1 MSRRLAP
8 CRALVVVLLAAVPFD
23 ASAQAVLGPQD
34 DALTLPRGALRI
46 RVLNQWA
53 RFNER
58 FGVNT
63 PGRPNGALEPLAV
76 DFNLDTIG
84 VAQFPRVAPVQAGL
98 RQLTGITDFTLSLG
112 RTVVNSE
119 VSVSATPIV
128 AELGLTSRFSVGVV
142 VPFVRTKN
150 EIFFDANPEGFEGN
164 VGFNP
169 ALASDA
175 ARTANAN
182 LVTAFTN
189 NANALE
195 GLVTTCTNNPT
206 ASPSCPAVRAN
217 GPALVAAARQF
228 SGGIAQ
234 LYGINASATNP
245 FVPIENTTAQL
256 AIESRVVAFSSN
268 FQAFGLPAI
277 NGRPT
282 PAQSVLT
289 VADAQRI
296 LTEAPF
302 GVSADP
308 LETIERSHIGDIE
321 IGGKFLLFDT
331 FVNRGTSR
339 LTPTGVNFRASV
351 GGIVRLGTG
360 QPDSP
365 RNFVDV
371 GTGNGQTDVEFRA
384 FSDVLIGRH
393 FWTSFIGR
401 YGIQMKDENEQRIF
415 EVPEKTLTASY
426 RQQVVERDLGD
437 YYELEANPRWVL
449 NDYFSATAHYMFRH
463 KFEDSYSG
471 TFLIP
476 GEETGIGDLTLNA
489 NTLNQQ
495 TEMRE
500 HRLGGGVSF
509 STVAAFQ
516 RGKMKIPLEVTYFH
530 YQTTRGSGGNQP
542 KIFSDQIQLRV
553 YTRLFG
559 G

>member
-1 MSRRLAP
+1 MCRRLAP
-8 CRALVVVLLAAVPFD
+8 WCALVVALLAAVPFD
-23 ASAQAVLGPQD
+23 ANAQAVLGPQD
-34 DALTLPRGALRI
+34 DALVLPRGALRI

-58 FGVNT
+58 YGMNT
-63 PGRPNGALEPLAV
+63 PGRQDGDLEPLAI

-84 VAQFPRVAPVQAGL
+84 VAQFPRVAPVQAGF

-150 EIFFDANPEGFEGN
+150 EIFFDANPAGIEGN

-169 ALASDA
+169 ALASDP
-175 ARTANAN
+175 ARQANAT
-182 LVTAFTN
+182 LVTAFQTN
-189 NANALE
+189 TAQLQGMVTACTANP
-195 GLVTTCTNNPT
+195 G
-206 ASPSCPAVRAN
+206 ASPSCPAVIAN
-217 GPALVAAARQF
+217 GPTLIAAATSF
-228 SGGIAQ
+228 AGGIAQ
-234 LYGINASATNP
+234 LYGIDATASNP

-256 AIESRVVAFSSN
+256 AIESRVAAFSAN
-268 FQAFGLPAI
+268 FQAFGLAPI
-277 NGRPT
+277 TGRPT
-282 PAQSVLT
+282 PAANRLNVG
-289 VADAQRI
+289 DAQRI

-308 LETIERSHIGDIE
+308 LETVERTHIGDIE

-339 LTPTGVNFRASV
+339 LTPSGINFRASV
-351 GGIVRLGTG
+351 GSIVRLGTG
-360 QPDSP
+360 EPDSP

-401 YGIQMKDENEQRIF
+401 YGIQLKDENEQRIF

-463 KFEDSYSG
+463 KFEDKYSG
-471 TFLIP
+471 TFVIP
-476 GEETGIGDLTLNA
+476 GSETGIGDLTLNA
-489 NTLNQQ
+489 SNLNQQ
-495 TEMRE
+495 TEMKE

-516 RGKMKIPLEVTYFH
+516 KGKIKLPLEVTYFH
-530 YQTTRGSGGNQP
+530 YQTTRGWGGNQP

>member
-1 MSRRLAP
+1 MCRRLASW
-8 CRALVVVLLAAVPFD
+8 CALVLAFLAAVPLD
-23 ASAQAVLGPQD
+23 ARAQAVLGPQD
-34 DALTLPRGALRI
+34 DALVLPRGALRI

-58 FGVNT
+58 YGMNT
-63 PGRPNGALEPLAV
+63 PGRQDGALEPLAI

-84 VAQFPRVAPVQAGL
+84 VEQFPRVAPVQAGL

-119 VSVSATPIV
+119 VSIVATPIV
-128 AELGLTSRFSVGVV
+128 AEVGLTSRFSVGVV

-150 EIFFDANPEGFEGN
+150 EIFFNANPAGYEGN

-182 LVTAFTN
+182 LVNAFATNTATLQGMIAGCQ
-189 NANALE
+189 ANPA
-195 GLVTTCTNNPT
+195 
-206 ASPSCPAVRAN
+206 ASPSCPAVLAN
-217 GPALVAAARQF
+217 GPTLAAAATQF

-234 LYGINASATNP
+234 LYGINASASNP

-256 AIESRVVAFSSN
+256 AIEARVAAFSAN

-277 NGRPT
+277 TGRPT
-282 PAQSVLT
+282 PAQNALT
-289 VADAQRI
+289 VVNAQTI

-302 GVSADP
+302 GVSAEA
-308 LETIERSHIGDIE
+308 LETVERTHIGDVE

-360 QPDSP
+360 EPDSP

-371 GTGNGQTDVEFRA
+371 GTGNGQTDLEFRA

-415 EVPEKTLTASY
+415 EAPEKTLTASY

-463 KFEDSYSG
+463 KFEDKYSG
-471 TFLIP
+471 TFLIDSAT
-476 GEETGIGDLTLNA
+476 TGFGDLTLNA
-489 NTLNQQ
+489 SSLNQQ
-495 TEMRE
+495 TEMKE

-516 RGKMKIPLEVTYFH
+516 KGKMKIPLEVTYFH
-530 YQTTRGSGGNQP
+530 YQTTRGWGGNQP
-542 KIFSDQIQLRV
+542 KIFSDQIQIRV

>member
-1 MSRRLAP
+1 MCRRLAP
-8 CRALVVVLLAAVPFD
+8 WGALVMALLAAVPLD
-23 ASAQAVLGPQD
+23 ARAQAVLGPQD
-34 DALTLPRGALRI
+34 DALVLPRGALRI

-58 FGVNT
+58 YGMNT
-63 PGRPNGALEPLAV
+63 PGRQDGALEPLAI

-84 VAQFPRVAPVQAGL
+84 VEQFPRVAPVQAGL

-119 VSVSATPIV
+119 VTVAATPIV
-128 AELGLTSRFSVGVV
+128 AEVGLTSRFSIGVV

-150 EIFFDANPEGFEGN
+150 EIFFNANPAGIEGN

-169 ALASDA
+169 ALASAD

-182 LVTAFTN
+182 LVAAFTTRIQGVQAAV
-189 NANALE
+189 NA
-195 GLVTTCTNNPT
+195 CTPT
-206 ASPSCPAVRAN
+206 PTVGNCPTILAN
-217 GPALVAAARQF
+217 GQPLIAAATAF

-234 LYGINASATNP
+234 LYGVDASASNP

-256 AIESRVVAFSSN
+256 AIEARVAAFSGL
-268 FQAFGLPAI
+268 FQQFGFPAI
-277 NGRPT
+277 NGRPI
-282 PAQSVLT
+282 PAQNVLT
-289 VADAQRI
+289 VANAQTI

-308 LETIERSHIGDIE
+308 LETVERTHIGDIE
-321 IGGKFLLFDT
+321 IGGKFLLWDT

-339 LTPTGVNFRASV
+339 LSPTGVNFRASV

-360 QPDSP
+360 EPDSP

-463 KFEDSYSG
+463 KFEDKYSG

-476 GEETGIGDLTLNA
+476 GSETGIGDLTLNA
-489 NTLNQQ
+489 NSLNQQ
-495 TEMRE
+495 TEMKE
-500 HRLGGGVSF
+500 HRLGGGISF

-516 RGKMKIPLEVTYFH
+516 KGKMKVPLEVTYFH
-530 YQTTRGSGGNQP
+530 YQTTRGWGGNQP

>member
-1 MSRRLAP
+1 MCRRLAP
-8 CRALVVVLLAAVPFD
+8 WGAFVIALLAAVPFD

-34 DALTLPRGALRI
+34 DALVLPRGALRI

-58 FGVNT
+58 YGMNT
-63 PGRPNGALEPLAV
+63 PGRQDGDLEPLGV

-84 VAQFPRVAPVQAGL
+84 VEQFPRVAPVQAGL

-119 VSVSATPIV
+119 VTVAATPIV
-128 AELGLTSRFSVGVV
+128 AEVGLTSRLSVGVV
-142 VPFVRTKN
+142 VPFVRTRN
-150 EIFFDANPEGFEGN
+150 EIFFDANPDGIEGN

-175 ARTANAN
+175 ARQANAT
-182 LVTAFTN
+182 LVTAFAN
-189 NANALE
+189 NTAALQGMIAGCQANP
-195 GLVTTCTNNPT
+195 G
-206 ASPSCPAVRAN
+206 ASPSCPAVLAN
-217 GPALVAAARQF
+217 GPTLAAAATQF

-234 LYGINASATNP
+234 LYGINASASNP

-256 AIESRVVAFSSN
+256 AIEARVAAFSAN

-277 NGRPT
+277 TGRPT
-282 PAQSVLT
+282 PAMARLN

-302 GVSADP
+302 GVSADA
-308 LETIERSHIGDIE
+308 LETVDRTHIGDIE
-321 IGGKFLLFDT
+321 IGAKYLLFDS

-339 LTPTGVNFRASV
+339 LTPSGINFRASV

-360 QPDSP
+360 EPDSP

-384 FSDVLIGRH
+384 YSDVLIGRH

-463 KFEDSYSG
+463 KFEDKYSG
-471 TFLIP
+471 TFVIDSATTGF
-476 GEETGIGDLTLNA
+476 GELTLNA
-489 NTLNQQ
+489 SNLNQQ
-495 TEMRE
+495 TEMKE

-516 RGKMKIPLEVTYFH
+516 KGKMKIPLEVTYFH
-530 YQTTRGSGGNQP
+530 YQTTRGWGGNQP
-542 KIFSDQIQLRV
+542 KIFSDQIQVRV